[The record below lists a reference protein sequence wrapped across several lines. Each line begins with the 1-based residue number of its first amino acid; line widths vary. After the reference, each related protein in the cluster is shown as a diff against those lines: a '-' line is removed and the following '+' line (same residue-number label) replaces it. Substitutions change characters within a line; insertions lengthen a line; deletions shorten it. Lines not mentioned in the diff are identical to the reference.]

1 MGREGASKP
10 GTKRLICTTSESPPF
25 TRDKGDFAAALRHA
39 RELLTLFARRGYRR
53 ASNWPRVC
61 FENTFSSI
69 KLSAVKTSAIDSA
82 FERALSAE
90 IAASELLRMR
100 VLAATLAVL
109 LVAEQ
114 LLFLFARDLVEQI
127 TQNPLPAWL
136 PAQIIG
142 PFLAYEIV
150 ALLVLH
156 YRLARGSTFPTVA
169 RFANALIETSLPTVS
184 LWGQ

>member
-1 MGREGASKP
+1 M
-10 GTKRLICTTSESPPF
+10 ICTTSESPPF

-39 RELLTLFARRGYRR
+39 RELLTLFAWRGYRR

-127 TQNPLPAWL
+127 AQNPLPAWL

-150 ALLVLH
+150 ALFV
-156 YRLARGSTFPTVA
+156 
-169 RFANALIETSLPTVS
+169 
-184 LWGQ
+184 

>member
-1 MGREGASKP
+1 M
-10 GTKRLICTTSESPPF
+10 
-25 TRDKGDFAAALRHA
+25 
-39 RELLTLFARRGYRR
+39 
-53 ASNWPRVC
+53 
-61 FENTFSSI
+61 
-69 KLSAVKTSAIDSA
+69 KTSAIDSA

-100 VLAATLAVL
+100 VLAVTLAVL
-109 LVAEQ
+109 LVADQ

-150 ALLVLH
+150 ALFV
-156 YRLARGSTFPTVA
+156 
-169 RFANALIETSLPTVS
+169 
-184 LWGQ
+184 